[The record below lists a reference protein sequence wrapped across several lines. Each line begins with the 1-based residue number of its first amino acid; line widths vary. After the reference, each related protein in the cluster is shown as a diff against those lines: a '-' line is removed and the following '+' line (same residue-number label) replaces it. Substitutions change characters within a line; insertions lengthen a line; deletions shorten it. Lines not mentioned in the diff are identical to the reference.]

1 MKRVSKC
8 EKSISTGKFST
19 FTELINL
26 TYGNLKKLLSF
37 RSSHPE
43 VFLEKVVPKVCRK
56 FTGKHP
62 YRSMIFRRRC
72 SENMPQIYKR
82 TPMPKCDFNK
92 VALHGCSS
100 VNLLHIF
107 GTPFAK
113 STSAR
118 LLLKLYLPFSSQ
130 STGATIRLCQI
141 IISRSCKRMIAQLF

>member
-92 VALHGCSS
+92 VALK
-100 VNLLHIF
+100 LHFGMCLFLKICCIF
-107 GTPFAK
+107 
-113 STSAR
+113 SEH
-118 LLLKLYLPFSSQ
+118 LLLRTPQVAAYEE
-130 STGATIRLCQI
+130 RLRYRFFPVSFPKFLQI
-141 IISRSCKRMIAQLF
+141 FFKRTSG